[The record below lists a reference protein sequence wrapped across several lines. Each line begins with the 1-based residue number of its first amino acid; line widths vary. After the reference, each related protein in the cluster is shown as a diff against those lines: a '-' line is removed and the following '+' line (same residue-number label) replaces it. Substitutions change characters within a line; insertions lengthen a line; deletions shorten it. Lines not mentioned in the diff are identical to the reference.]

1 MSKRPICPDCKRPL
15 KTCLC
20 AEIVKLSS
28 AYQLIILQDPKEAK
42 HALSSAPIL
51 TKSIMGAQLFIGEQF
66 DPVELLGKNWQQ
78 ESLLVF
84 PNEDSLT
91 GTQAEKLS
99 FKYLILLDG
108 TWRKVSRLLHLNPWL
123 TQIPSIAIQATNAS
137 EYQIRKSPRDD
148 GLSTIEA
155 AVEVLNSLEPEKDFK
170 PILNAFHKMID
181 YQIKAMGLSTFQHN
195 YHKNQSLP

>member
-1 MSKRPICPDCKRPL
+1 MSKRPTCPDCKRPL

-20 AEIVKLSS
+20 TEIVQLSS
-28 AYQLIILQDPKEAK
+28 DYQLIILQDPKEAK

-51 TKSIMGAQLFIGEQF
+51 TKSIMGAQLFIAEQF

-91 GTQAEKLS
+91 GTQAAKLS
-99 FKYLILLDG
+99 FKYVILLDG

-123 TQIPSIAIQATNAS
+123 TQIPSIAIQAKNAS
-137 EYQIRKSPRDD
+137 EYQIRKSPRED

-155 AVEVLNSLEPEKDFK
+155 AVEVLNSLEPEKDFS

-181 YQIKAMGLSTFQHN
+181 FQIQAMGLATFQHN
-195 YHKNQSLP
+195 YHKN